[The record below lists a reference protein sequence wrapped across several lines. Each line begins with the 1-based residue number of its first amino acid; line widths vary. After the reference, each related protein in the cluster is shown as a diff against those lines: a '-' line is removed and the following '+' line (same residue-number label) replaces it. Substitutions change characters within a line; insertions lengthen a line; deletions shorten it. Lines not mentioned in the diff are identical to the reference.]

1 MTDKEKTD
9 PPIVERRMIHP
20 VDKHELLHTMIQHA
34 QECPN
39 TLGLKELNKEVQ
51 ELWKKVMV
59 IEILDN
65 RVSAVEEAVDTMV
78 SNVAIIMSDL
88 HKIQTAMAENNVLRL
103 WAGRIIIG
111 TLSAAIAFFTAKYT

>member
-1 MTDKEKTD
+1 MTEKEKID
-9 PPIVERRMIHP
+9 PPWAERRVTPP
-20 VDKHELLHTMIQHA
+20 VDKHELLHSMIQHA

-65 RVSAVEEAVDTMV
+65 RVSAVEDAVDTMV
-78 SNVAIIMSDL
+78 SSIAIIMADL
-88 HKIQTAMAENNVLRL
+88 HKIQTSMAENNVLRL
-103 WAGRIIIG
+103 WVGRIIIG